1 MGKKDWYPGGAHVY
15 FWGIYAQPWTNV
27 TVQNLDHWT
36 PENPDGYFPAVR
48 AYAAEVSNRSLAV
61 PNKKYMQDASYLRVK
76 NITFGYSLPKQW
88 VEKAGLGRVYFYF
101 SGENLFEKSNL
112 KVSLDPEGL
121 GGQIYPFQ
129 RTYSFGMNL
138 NF

>member
-1 MGKKDWYPGGAHVY
+1 
-15 FWGIYAQPWTNV
+15 
-27 TVQNLDHWT
+27 
-36 PENPDGYFPAVR
+36 
-48 AYAAEVSNRSLAV
+48 
-61 PNKKYMQDASYLRVK
+61 MQDASYLRVK